1 MKRAFLFIWAAI
13 CLTACGLGT
22 YRDELNELHSEVD
35 ELKIRLDELCEE
47 VNTNMES
54 LTAILEAIQKND
66 FVKSIVPIKE
76 GDVEIG
82 YVITFS
88 QSGSVTIYHGERGAD
103 GHTPIVGVLQ
113 GEDGMWYWTIDGV
126 WLTDEDGNKVRAT
139 GPTGVS
145 GSDGQDGATPQLKI
159 EEGYWYI
166 SLDNGA
172 TWQYVGQATGDKG
185 DTGPQG
191 DKGEQGEQGDKG
203 DRGEKGDSMFSSVDY
218 TSDPNYLILTLA
230 DGVTKIYVPTKTAF
244 EDLSAKV
251 AKANEDIK
259 AMQAIVSALQ
269 GKDYVQSVTELSDGS
284 GYVIT
289 FTKSGSVTIYHGTDG
304 EDGEDGAP
312 GQDGTDGKD
321 GHTPI
326 VSVKQDTDGVW
337 YWVIDGEW
345 LLDAS
350 GNKVVAAG
358 RDGNDGQDG
367 ENGKDGQDGEDGQ
380 DGAPGEDG
388 ADGVT
393 PQLKI
398 ENGYWYVTYDD
409 GATWK
414 QLGKATGEKGEQG
427 ESGPQGNPGE
437 KGDKGDSM
445 FLDVDFDGSVLIVT
459 MTDGT
464 VLEVPVIGNLSYTTL
479 TYVPK
484 YSDGKARVFYTDLSD
499 GYLEIDFV
507 VSSPAALALIES
519 SWESVLSMKA
529 VGTETKSISFIN
541 MPILDCK
548 VDNANSVI
556 SVKASAVEL
565 PAVFF
570 NGELAISASLTV
582 SKDDFNAVSDFVA
595 LVPEKTIKRT
605 EYFMVVHTETKSDNQ
620 NSYISRG
627 NLANLVSVDYG
638 DGTFGTDGSHV
649 YAKAGKYTVTY
660 YCSEPI
666 VEIPSNMFFYTNICH
681 ITVPATVKTLGN
693 LSLGTPT
700 LKTVEFEAISQLT
713 AIENWAFSNS
723 GVESLTLPLSVKTI
737 GLCVFGGCVNL
748 KEISGAGS
756 YFTTQY
762 GVVFCEYLPSE
773 HCYDIIVVPPASELE
788 VFQVGG
794 LPYSVRWGAIIN
806 CKNLKRFIT
815 SINKIEKYN
824 FVSCE
829 KLEYVDCRDVISIG
843 ENVLVD
849 CPALEAVE
857 LPRVTEIGPYS
868 ICNNKSLKSITL
880 DSYSLMEIN
889 DICSQNESLNTVSI
903 SESVQKISNSF
914 NDCPSLREIYC
925 RAIDPPVLEE
935 SFNQIPDDAVIY
947 VPEGSLYTYRYA
959 SGWSNWSHLIQTYD
973 FVNEMM

>member
-1 MKRAFLFIWAAI
+1 MKKAFLFIWAAI

-35 ELKIRLDELCEE
+35 ELKMRLDELCEE

-88 QSGSVTIYHGERGAD
+88 QSGSVTIYHGERGSD
-103 GHTPIVGVLQ
+103 GHTPVVGVLQ

-185 DTGPQG
+185 DTGETGP
-191 DKGEQGEQGDKG
+191 QGDKG

-427 ESGPQGNPGE
+427 D
-437 KGDKGDSM
+437 KGDKGDS
-445 FLDVDFDGSVLIVT
+445 FFNNVTYNSEYVYIVLK
-459 MTDGT
+459 DNT
-464 VLEVPVIGNLSYTTL
+464 VLTIPRATNYNFYSNVNETSGRGVKLSGKLTAPSYDLPYSRILVYYSEYEYTDEYSFNIYNAKVATCTSFDSYGYFDVEL
-479 TYVPK
+479 SGLKYDTTYDYCVVAEIK
-484 YSDGKARVFYTDLSD
+484 DQKIFGGINNFTTWGIDYSSPYDATDLSNNGTANCYIVTD
-499 GYLEIDFV
+499 PGKYCFRINMGNSDELVGRWDDADEYPTCAEV
-507 VSSPAALALIES
+507 VWESFGRNESIEEKDLIQNVEYSETYITFETAEYFREGNALIAIRNAKDEIIWSWHIWITDQPMEQIYYNDAGVMMDRNLGAVAPMPEEEYDDRGTHGLLYQWGRKDPFLGLAES
-519 SWESVLSMKA
+519 TISWPYEA
-529 VGTETKSISFIN
+529 VADAEHGTIEYATSHPTQFI
-541 MPILDCK
+541 K
-548 VDNANSVI
+548 VAQ
-556 SVKASAVEL
+556 
-565 PAVFF
+565 F
-570 NGELAISASLTV
+570 
-582 SKDDFNAVSDFVA
+582 SKYHWLYEEYSDY
-595 LVPEKTIKRT
+595 PGWQSSKTIYDPCPVGWR
-605 EYFMVVHTETKSDNQ
+605 VPDGGSDG
-620 NSYISRG
+620 IWCKALG
-627 NLANLVSVDYG
+627 GATIDENLWDDQHDGINFSGKFGDDEMIWYPAPDYR
-638 DGTFGTDGSHV
+638 TDGSEYNYTDNIYAAV
-649 YAKAGKYTVTY
+649 YWGCNYW
-660 YCSEPI
+660 S
-666 VEIPSNMFFYTNICH
+666 
-681 ITVPATVKTLGN
+681 PA
-693 LSLGTPT
+693 
-700 LKTVEFEAISQLT
+700 
-713 AIENWAFSNS
+713 
-723 GVESLTLPLSVKTI
+723 
-737 GLCVFGGCVNL
+737 
-748 KEISGAGS
+748 
-756 YFTTQY
+756 
-762 GVVFCEYLPSE
+762 
-773 HCYDIIVVPPASELE
+773 
-788 VFQVGG
+788 
-794 LPYSVRWGAIIN
+794 
-806 CKNLKRFIT
+806 
-815 SINKIEKYN
+815 
-824 FVSCE
+824 
-829 KLEYVDCRDVISIG
+829 
-843 ENVLVD
+843 LVD
-849 CPALEAVE
+849 CLE
-857 LPRVTEIGPYS
+857 IWS
-868 ICNNKSLKSITL
+868 S
-880 DSYSLMEIN
+880 
-889 DICSQNESLNTVSI
+889 
-903 SESVQKISNSF
+903 SF
-914 NDCPSLREIYC
+914 NCC
-925 RAIDPPVLEE
+925 G
-935 SFNQIPDDAVIY
+935 DA
-947 VPEGSLYTYRYA
+947 YA
-959 SGWSNWSHLIQTYD
+959 YYGASIRCQK
-973 FVNEMM
+973 E